1 MATIDKILEA
11 TTSFYDEL
19 RADEHGRFK
28 SWEYCYKT
36 FADARKNNNPNL
48 DLLSLNLAFYL
59 ASWGMY
65 RGSSFLLQK
74 DYRIHIPAIAFIL
87 KKEYD
92 VLFGIKCSDLKKEE
106 NLSLLKNLYGK
117 LTAYYKEIRSEVAE
131 TEVFKD
137 ISETLI
143 TKILMGTLGCVPAYD
158 RYFKSG
164 LSLEGVGIQK
174 YGNNSLIKV
183 CEFYEKY
190 NEELEVVRLNM
201 NVAGL
206 EYPQLKILDMGFWKI
221 GFDADLSKGH
231 SKSH

>member
-1 MATIDKILEA
+1 M
-11 TTSFYDEL
+11 
-19 RADEHGRFK
+19 
-28 SWEYCYKT
+28 
-36 FADARKNNNPNL
+36 
-48 DLLSLNLAFYL
+48 LN
-59 ASWGMY
+59 
-65 RGSSFLLQK
+65 
-74 DYRIHIPAIAFIL
+74 
-87 KKEYD
+87 
-92 VLFGIKCSDLKKEE
+92 
-106 NLSLLKNLYGK
+106 NLYDK
-117 LTAYYKEIRSEVAE
+117 LTAYYKEIRSQDAE

-158 RYFKSG
+158 SYFKSG

-221 GFDADLSKGH
+221 
-231 SKSH
+231 

>member
-1 MATIDKILEA
+1 
-11 TTSFYDEL
+11 
-19 RADEHGRFK
+19 
-28 SWEYCYKT
+28 
-36 FADARKNNNPNL
+36 
-48 DLLSLNLAFYL
+48 
-59 ASWGMY
+59 
-65 RGSSFLLQK
+65 
-74 DYRIHIPAIAFIL
+74 
-87 KKEYD
+87 
-92 VLFGIKCSDLKKEE
+92 
-106 NLSLLKNLYGK
+106 
-117 LTAYYKEIRSEVAE
+117 
-131 TEVFKD
+131 
-137 ISETLI
+137 
-143 TKILMGTLGCVPAYD
+143 MGTLGCVPAYD

-231 SKSH
+231 SKLHQEEKTDIKYFMKIDVYQIKYFYIFKLIVFYCVLIKHYFLKNQEFFYIYYIIFKNKEDPWQH

>member
-1 MATIDKILEA
+1 M
-11 TTSFYDEL
+11 
-19 RADEHGRFK
+19 
-28 SWEYCYKT
+28 
-36 FADARKNNNPNL
+36 
-48 DLLSLNLAFYL
+48 
-59 ASWGMY
+59 
-65 RGSSFLLQK
+65 
-74 DYRIHIPAIAFIL
+74 
-87 KKEYD
+87 
-92 VLFGIKCSDLKKEE
+92 
-106 NLSLLKNLYGK
+106 
-117 LTAYYKEIRSEVAE
+117 TAYYKEIRSQVAE

-206 EYPQLKILDMGFWKI
+206 EYPQLIILIGSNSFSFRSEVLINKYLSFNVNVAIGPPYFWILYNKYRKIPNFLKNSALLIHNKTLLIWKYKNILFGKHQFLWIILYLFVFLLIWFWMA
-221 GFDADLSKGH
+221 FR
-231 SKSH
+231 